1 MSGACEAASRFWP
14 SHTCPDREPSCGIV
28 GRVSEGIEALRES
41 LRAGTLPEALLR
53 PGRDIVL
60 RAGSRQLTRDQLR
73 EQADHVAGGLAAQGV
88 KTADRIGIY
97 AASSLDW
104 VIAYLG
110 IQRVGG
116 VVVPMNPEYHAA
128 EAEHI
133 LRDSEPRFVIADASR
148 AEIANRLEFAVLSLD
163 DLPRG
168 DAPPMPALTPDSPA
182 AILYTSGTTGRPKGA
197 VIDHGAF
204 LAQGRGAIEVWR
216 WTPHDNLIH
225 ALPLFH
231 LHGLGMGLHGTLLC
245 GASATLIPFTPAGA
259 IAELTRGDSE
269 CGTMFFGVPS
279 MYQRLC
285 DWLDEHPADLSGVR
299 VFVCGS
305 APLPPALF
313 ERCTKL
319 LGQRPVERYGI
330 TEGGIV
336 VTNPYDGPR
345 QPGRVGFPFPG
356 VEVKLGDMDEVLLK
370 GGQVFKGYWRNPE
383 ATSEV
388 FTSDGW
394 FRTGDI
400 GELGED
406 GSLAI
411 RGRIKELIISGGFNV
426 YPREVELVLEEHPA
440 VLEVAV
446 AGVPS
451 EKWGEEVTA
460 FVVPSGSVPLVETDL
475 IAYARDQLAAYK
487 CPKRVV
493 VMDKLPRNAM
503 GKVQRSLLTTRVAS

>member
-1 MSGACEAASRFWP
+1 MSADIA
-14 SHTCPDREPSCGIV
+14 
-28 GRVSEGIEALRES
+28 ALREK
-41 LRAGTLPEALLR
+41 LRSGTLPEALLR

-60 RAGSRQLTRDQLR
+60 RSADRQLTRDQLKG
-73 EQADHVAGGLAAQGV
+73 QAEEVAGGLAGQGV
-88 KTADRIGIY
+88 TAGDRIAIY

-104 VIAYLG
+104 VLAYLG
-110 IQRVGG
+110 VQRAGG

-133 LRDSEPRFVIADASR
+133 LHDAEPRLVIADAPR
-148 AEIANRLEFAVLSLD
+148 ADVARRLGAGVLPLE
-163 DLPRG
+163 DLPRAE
-168 DAPPMPALTPDSPA
+168 APPMPGLTPESPA
-182 AILYTSGTTGRPKGA
+182 AILYTSGTTGKPKGA
-197 VIDHGAF
+197 VLDHGNF

-216 WTPHDNLIH
+216 WTERDILVH

-231 LHGLGMGLHGTLLC
+231 LHGLGMGLHGTLLS
-245 GASATLIPFTPAGA
+245 GARATLVPFSPVAVV
-259 IAELTRGDSE
+259 AELTREDSE
-269 CGTMFFGVPS
+269 RGTMFFGVPS

-285 DWLDEHPADLSGVR
+285 DWLDEHPADLSQTR

-313 ERCTKL
+313 ERCTRL
-319 LGQRPVERYGI
+319 LGQPPVERYGI

-356 VEVKLGDMDEVLLK
+356 VEVRLGEQDEVLLQ
-370 GGQVFKGYWRNPE
+370 GGQVFRGYWRNPQATAE
-383 ATSEV
+383 A
-388 FTSDGW
+388 FTPDGW
-394 FRTGDI
+394 FRTGDV
-400 GELGED
+400 GEIGED
-406 GSLAI
+406 GTLAI

-460 FVVPSGSVPLVETDL
+460 FVVPSGSSPLVESEL
-475 IAYARDQLAAYK
+475 IAYARDRLAAYK

-493 VMDKLPRNAM
+493 VMDTLPRNAM
-503 GKVQRSLLTTRVAS
+503 GKVQRTLLTARAAT

>member
-1 MSGACEAASRFWP
+1 MS
-14 SHTCPDREPSCGIV
+14 PD
-28 GRVSEGIEALRES
+28 IEALRKR
-41 LRAGTLPEALLR
+41 LRSGTLARELLP
-53 PGRDIVL
+53 PGGQLVL
-60 RAGSRQLTRDQLR
+60 RAGDRHVTR
-73 EQADHVAGGLAAQGV
+73 EQLKNEAERVAGGLAAQGL
-88 KTADRIGIY
+88 APGDRVGIY

-110 IQRVGG
+110 VIRAGG
-116 VVVPMNPEYHAA
+116 VVVAMNPEYHAA

-133 LRDSEPRFVIADASR
+133 LRDSQPLAVIADAPR
-148 AEIANRLEFAVLSLD
+148 AEIARTLGARIVPLEQ
-163 DLPRG
+163 LPRAG
-168 DAPPMPALTPDSPA
+168 APPMPALTPESPA

-204 LAQGRGAIEVWR
+204 LAQGRGAVEVWR
-216 WTPHDNLIH
+216 WTSRDILVH

-231 LHGLGMGLHGTLLC
+231 LHGLGMGLHGTLLS
-245 GASATLIPFTPAGA
+245 GASATLVPFTPAA
-259 IAELTRGDSE
+259 VVAELTREDE
-269 CGTMFFGVPS
+269 AKGTMLFGVPS

-299 VFVCGS
+299 IFVCGS

-313 ERCTKL
+313 ERCTRL
-319 LGQRPVERYGI
+319 LGQSPVERYGI

-336 VTNPYDGPR
+336 VTNPCDGPR

-356 VEVKLGDMDEVLLK
+356 VEVKLGEQDEVLLK
-370 GGQVFKGYWRNPE
+370 GGQVFKGYWRNPQ
-383 ATSEV
+383 ATAEV
-388 FTSDGW
+388 FTPDGW
-394 FRTGDI
+394 FRTGDV
-400 GELGED
+400 GEIGED

-446 AGVPS
+446 AGIPS
-451 EKWGEEVTA
+451 DKWGEEVTA
-460 FVVPSGSVPLVETDL
+460 FVVPSGSGSEIESEL
-475 IAYARDQLAAYK
+475 IAYARERLAHYK

-493 VMDKLPRNAM
+493 VVDELPRNAM
-503 GKVQRSLLTTRVAS
+503 GKVQRSLLVPTKSEDPRPEPRSGSRSGAP